1 MKRLFVALLMLVFIM
16 GTTYCQSA
24 EKATPKKAPKAKMEQ
39 MGGSQEYE
47 EDKTTTSIQDE
58 EDEPKAKEPH
68 EEQEEEFQQ
77 RHLNRKLP
85 TNNAAQPVNGKS
97 GCAATYIIDH
107 KMLWVF
113 YDGTEDTIP

>member
-47 EDKTTTSIQDE
+47 ED
-58 EDEPKAKEPH
+58 EPKAKEPH
-68 EEQEEEFQQ
+68 EEQEEEF
-77 RHLNRKLP
+77 
-85 TNNAAQPVNGKS
+85 
-97 GCAATYIIDH
+97 
-107 KMLWVF
+107 
-113 YDGTEDTIP
+113 